1 MNRKSWYAISLAL
14 YFIFTIFPIMALA
27 QASPTSSQG
36 LWQDIPFGSPESI
49 QLCHLFVF
57 IRNIVTFII
66 FILAPILAVLF
77 LMVAGVLYVLSDED
91 VGNITKAKEILRSV
105 LIGILITYGAWLLVD
120 LFLIVMGAADWTGL
134 NGGWFK
140 IRCN

>member
-1 MNRKSWYAISLAL
+1 MFGFAL
-14 YFIFTIFPIMALA
+14 YLFLAVLPTAVLA

-36 LWQDIPFGSPESI
+36 LWQDIPFNNPESI

-77 LMVAGVLYVLSDED
+77 LMVAGALYVLSDED